1 MTSAPSQQRAVAYVR
16 VSKERDGMISP
27 ELQLNSIQ
35 GHTERMGYTIV
46 QTLEDLDLSGRFWKR
61 RQMEQA
67 VGMIER
73 READVI
79 VVWKVSRVARNRK
92 DWAIAV
98 DRVEGAGGRLESA
111 TEPMDTNTSSGR
123 FARGMLAELA
133 AFESER
139 IGETWKET
147 HARRVRQGRPANGK
161 PRFGY
166 TYSRAEGFV
175 PDPVTGDTLR
185 QTYLRYIAGSSF
197 PALAKWLND
206 GAARPSEGYTTVK
219 EGQERLWGTG
229 TIKSVLDSG
238 FGAGYFT
245 HRGEKHTGIHQA
257 VITEAEWAE
266 YLTRREQRAVKWPT
280 GTAKYLLTG
289 LIRCHCG
296 SAMHGGQFGNGK
308 IRGYRC
314 AAVGSKGAHKGGVIQ
329 ENVVERGLMG
339 WISGLSEA
347 IDASTTAKI
356 GSKTP
361 KPASEGAKT
370 RLLKANRQDTAR
382 LDTLTLRMLDGTVD
396 TSTYERLKTQLE
408 DAIAVRDTKL
418 RAITSAER
426 NPVTLIVPDLLSAWP
441 TLPLEIRRDLLSR
454 LVERIE
460 VLPRDSVP
468 RTVIVPLWKAQEV

>member
-1 MTSAPSQQRAVAYVR
+1 
-16 VSKERDGMISP
+16 
-27 ELQLNSIQ
+27 
-35 GHTERMGYTIV
+35 
-46 QTLEDLDLSGRFWKR
+46 
-61 RQMEQA
+61 
-67 VGMIER
+67 
-73 READVI
+73 
-79 VVWKVSRVARNRK
+79 
-92 DWAIAV
+92 
-98 DRVEGAGGRLESA
+98 
-111 TEPMDTNTSSGR
+111 
-123 FARGMLAELA
+123 
-133 AFESER
+133 
-139 IGETWKET
+139 
-147 HARRVRQGRPANGK
+147 
-161 PRFGY
+161 
-166 TYSRAEGFV
+166 
-175 PDPVTGDTLR
+175 
-185 QTYLRYIAGSSF
+185 
-197 PALAKWLND
+197 
-206 GAARPSEGYTTVK
+206 
-219 EGQERLWGTG
+219 
-229 TIKSVLDSG
+229 
-238 FGAGYFT
+238 
-245 HRGEKHTGIHQA
+245 
-257 VITEAEWAE
+257 
-266 YLTRREQRAVKWPT
+266 
-280 GTAKYLLTG
+280 
-289 LIRCHCG
+289 
-296 SAMHGGQFGNGK
+296 MHGGQFGNGK